1 MKLYGAIDLHSN
13 QQTLVILDEQDRPVH
28 RRRLPNVLEMVL
40 AELAPFQRELEGVV
54 VESTY
59 NWYWLVDGLQEAG
72 YRVHLANTAAL
83 EQYEGLKHGD
93 DETDAQWLAHCLR
106 LGLLPEGYIYPKETR
121 PVRDLLRKRAQLV
134 RQRTADILSIENL
147 TSRNTGVQINGNQVK
162 QLTVAA
168 VSEQYADADL
178 ALPVESTLAVIE
190 VLNQQIHLIEKRVK
204 ARAQLAEEFQ
214 PLLTVSGVG
223 QILGLTI
230 MLETGDVG
238 RFAQVGDF
246 ASYCRCVDSL
256 RLSNGKKKGSG
267 NRKCGNK
274 YLAWAFMEAANFAIR
289 YDLGVKRFYQRKKAR
304 SNVAVARKAVAH
316 KLARASYYVMR
327 DRIPFQVE
335 KCFGR

>member
-1 MKLYGAIDLHSN
+1 MKLYAAIDLHSN
-13 QQTLVILDEQDRPVH
+13 QQTLVVLDEQDRQVH
-28 RRRLPNVLEMVL
+28 RRRLPNVLEVVL
-40 AELAPFQRELEGVV
+40 GELAPFQRELEGVV

-59 NWYWLVDGLQEAG
+59 NWYWLVDGLMSAG

-93 DETDAQWLAHCLR
+93 DDSDARWLAHCLR

-147 TSRNTGVQINGNQVK
+147 TSRNTGVQINGNRVK
-162 QLTVAA
+162 QLTVEE
-168 VSEQYADADL
+168 VRRQYDQEDL

-190 VLNQQIHLIEKRVK
+190 VLDQQIHRIEKRVK
-204 ARAQLAEEFQ
+204 GKAKLAAEFQ
-214 PLLTVSGVG
+214 LLLTVSGVG
-223 QILGLTI
+223 EILGLTI
-230 MLETGDVG
+230 MLETGDIR
-238 RFAQVGDF
+238 RFAQVGDY

-256 RLSNGKKKGSG
+256 RFSNGKKKGSG

-274 YLAWAFMEAANFAIR
+274 YLGWAFMEAANFAIR
-289 YDLGVKRFYQRKKAR
+289 YDPAVKRFYQRKKAR

-335 KCFGR
+335 RCFGG

>member
-1 MKLYGAIDLHSN
+1 MKLYAAIDLHSN
-13 QQTLVILDEQDRPVH
+13 QQTLVILDEQDRQVH
-28 RRRLPNVLEMVL
+28 RRRLPNALEVVL
-40 AELAPFQRELEGVV
+40 AELGPFQGELEGVV

-59 NWYWLVDGLQEAG
+59 NWYWLVDGLMAAG

-83 EQYEGLKHGD
+83 EQYEGLKYGD
-93 DETDAQWLAHCLR
+93 DDSDARWLAHCLR

-147 TSRNTGVQINGNQVK
+147 TSRNTGVQINGNRVK
-162 QLTVAA
+162 QLTVEE
-168 VSEQYADADL
+168 VRRQYHQEDL

-190 VLNQQIHLIEKRVK
+190 VLDEQIHRLDKRVK
-204 ARAQLAEEFQ
+204 GKAKLAAEFQ

-223 QILGLTI
+223 EILGLTI
-230 MLETGDVG
+230 MLETGDIR
-238 RFAQVGDF
+238 RFAQVGDY

-256 RLSNGKKKGSG
+256 RFSNGKKKGSG

-289 YDLGVKRFYQRKKAR
+289 YDATVKRFYQRKKAR

-335 KCFGR
+335 RCFGC

>member
-1 MKLYGAIDLHSN
+1 MKLYAAIDLHSN
-13 QQTLVILDEQDRPVH
+13 QQTLMVLDEQDRQVH
-28 RRRLPNVLEMVL
+28 RRRLPNVLEVVL

-59 NWYWLVDGLQEAG
+59 NWYWLVDGLMAAG

-83 EQYEGLKHGD
+83 EQYEGLKYGD
-93 DETDAQWLAHCLR
+93 DDSDARWLAHCLR

-147 TSRNTGVQINGNQVK
+147 TSRNTGVQINGNRVK
-162 QLTVAA
+162 QLTVEE
-168 VSEQYADADL
+168 VRRQYGQEDL

-190 VLNQQIHLIEKRVK
+190 VLDQQIHRLEKRVK
-204 ARAQLAEEFQ
+204 GKAKLAAEFQ

-223 QILGLTI
+223 EILGVTI
-230 MLETGDVG
+230 MLETGDIR
-238 RFAQVGDF
+238 RFAQVGDY

-256 RLSNGKKKGSG
+256 RFSNGKKKGSG

-289 YDLGVKRFYQRKKAR
+289 YDATVKRFYQRKKAR

-335 KCFGR
+335 RCFGG